1 MMTLEEFLALPD
13 GIAVVDNDGDIG
25 YTDDVY
31 VTYYEYNDSTTRRA
45 AWLTWGPYKKVEE

>member
-13 GIAVVDNDGDIG
+13 GISVVDNDGDIG